1 MVTKVLGLDP
11 GKQRDSF
18 ALVAVEEE
26 GGKYLVK
33 NAQRFLG
40 RDYLEVEK
48 SIAELHKIA
57 RFSYIILELNNTGH
71 HVLEVLRNQYHL
83 PVLAVTTTADV
94 KDEEKKRSHSIMD
107 KNEMVRQMM
116 HWFQDGTIIFPKNSN
131 QELDELKRQLS
142 IFSEIKTESGKV
154 SYRAEGSE
162 HDDLVMALMLCLH
175 HLRHSKI
182 TIIKVPQRTNW

>member
-1 MVTKVLGLDP
+1 MIKVLGLDP

-18 ALVAVEEE
+18 ALVSVEED
-26 GGKYLVK
+26 GDKYLVK

-48 SIAELHKIA
+48 TIAILHQKA
-57 RFSYIILELNNTGH
+57 KFNYIILELNNTGH

-83 PVLAVTTTADV
+83 PVLAVTTTKDV
-94 KDEEKKRSHSIMD
+94 TDEEKKRSHQIMD
-107 KNEMVRQMM
+107 KNEMVRLMM
-116 HWFQDGTIIFPKNSN
+116 HWFQDGTIVFPRNTN

-142 IFSEIKTESGKV
+142 IFSEIKTESGRV

-175 HLRHSKI
+175 HLKHSKVH
-182 TIIKVPQRTNW
+182 IIKV